1 MTDNTATTQEEIST
15 VLSEVRKA
23 YRFLWYYHQSI
34 LDTIRDLISHFEV
47 SFYASSFANRPGD
60 SRYNPLVGKAWDM
73 LPMRTMNILFLNT
86 NSLNQDPCN
95 FPNQNDYLL
104 DVSVVSDT
112 GCENKESPE
121 DSAGINAS
129 ETKLSLYLYL
139 NTLTRTENTNWYW
152 KLWETSNYPPHD
164 TVDSSTPGLRIYC
177 YDFDLAQL
185 YDKDAIKNYVNVF
198 KGKVSDRLAFNIP
211 IRQ

>member
-1 MTDNTATTQEEIST
+1 MTDNTVTTQEEIST

-34 LDTIRDLISHFEV
+34 LDTIRDLIGHFEV
-47 SFYASSFANRPGD
+47 NFYASSFANRPSD

-73 LPMRTMNILFLNT
+73 LPMRTMDILFLNT
-86 NSLNQDPCN
+86 NSLNQVPCDSS
-95 FPNQNDYLL
+95 NQDDYLL
-104 DVSVVSDT
+104 VVNAVSDT
-112 GCENKESPE
+112 GCESKESPE
-121 DSAGINAS
+121 DSGDINTS

-139 NTLTRTENTNWYW
+139 NTLTRTENTDWW
-152 KLWETSNYPPHD
+152 KLWDTSNYPPHD
-164 TVDSSTPGLRIYC
+164 TVDSSTSGLKIYC
-177 YDFDLAQL
+177 YDFDLTRL

-198 KGKVSDRLAFNIP
+198 KDKVRDRLAFDLP